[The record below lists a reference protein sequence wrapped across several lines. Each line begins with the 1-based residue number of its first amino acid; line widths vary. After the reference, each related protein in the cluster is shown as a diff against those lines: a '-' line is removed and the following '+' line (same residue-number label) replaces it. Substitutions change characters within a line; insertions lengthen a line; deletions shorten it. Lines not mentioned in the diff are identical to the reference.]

1 MMQYIIYQV
10 TGERMQI
17 KKEEIAMQPEQR
29 FDYSV
34 LASISIVTRETLAEE
49 GGENVLFILTL
60 PFLQIAQLNSFYH
73 VSIYVFKRCEA
84 VGQ

>member
-1 MMQYIIYQV
+1 MGGRI
-10 TGERMQI
+10 QI

-29 FDYSV
+29 FDCSV

-60 PFLQIAQLNSFYH
+60 AFLQIAQLHSFYH
-73 VSIYVFKRCEA
+73 VCIYVFKRCKA